1 MMRILHGGLSLQ
13 PPPAAALPPVKGVAI
28 TGDHTHTHTDTDTW
42 AVGDFI
48 CFGWRHPAGRIVKL
62 WHSWLFNRRLRTD
75 PAQQ

>member
-1 MMRILHGGLSLQ
+1 MMRILPGGLSLQ

-28 TGDHTHTHTDTDTW
+28 V

-48 CFGWRHPAGRIVKL
+48 CFGWRHPAGRIVKH
-62 WHSWLFNRRLRTD
+62 WHSWLFNRRLLTD